1 MSRYLFA
8 AEADKIQDLIFRS
21 ARLREVVGASQLL
34 TRFCREV
41 PCKLGVSKDD
51 IIVSDGGSFRVLFDT
66 KEAAEIF
73 GECLAEVYRLAT
85 GGSLTVAEPVQVTI
99 SFQETNREADKS
111 LRQAKRWLGRESSYL
126 PGLSELSTPEKT
138 GAQRGWGWQ
147 SQEQAP
153 YMAFC
158 SSCGIGLAVTRW
170 SYYFGEERQYQCRSC
185 LNKGLERP
193 FQGPGVFLSEFY
205 REVAGDDSLEQYQ
218 WPGKA
223 VREDIGEKDSLED
236 IAQDDPRRYVAY
248 LVADGNRMGEVFGA
262 CTSRNQMQ
270 QLSLRLEEVIRRA
283 LAEPTRILME
293 SNPRDGLPN
302 FIPVLP
308 LVLGG
313 DDVFAVIPAPWALDF
328 ARRFARA
335 YEKEMAETL
344 ESIGL
349 EGVPRPTVS
358 VAVVVAKSKHPYHL
372 AYQTGLKRLK
382 ESKRLSRQ
390 FLLRR
395 NQENPVSALSF
406 EIVVGGRL
414 DSQRQASNGNSPRF
428 RSTLRP
434 YLLTGD
440 EIGQKAP
447 DLSRTPAWGLSPH
460 RLIEQRMK
468 LSSIPGK
475 RLAELQELYDPEHI
489 PKSLNPDDMGPW
501 QERLDRLLG
510 RIGRNP
516 RHAELVRQAL
526 QVLGSHM
533 PYYWLEV
540 GRIPESPWRGHGM
553 PDLLEAWGFALDLSV
568 PRREYEE
575 GS

>member
-34 TRFCREV
+34 TRFCRQV
-41 PCKLGVSKDD
+41 PCILGVSEDD
-51 IIVSDGGSFRVLFDT
+51 IIVSDAGSFRILFDT
-66 KEAAEIF
+66 EEAVQRF
-73 GECLAEVYRLAT
+73 GEHLAEVYRLAT
-85 GGSLTVAEPVQVTI
+85 GGSLTIADPVPVTKG
-99 SFQETNREADKS
+99 FQEANQAADKN
-111 LRQAKRWLGRESSYL
+111 LRQAKRWQGRELSHFR
-126 PGLSELSTPEKT
+126 GLSEPSVLEET
-138 GAQRGWGWQ
+138 GARRGGWQ

-153 YMAFC
+153 YMALC
-158 SSCGIGLAVTRW
+158 SSCGTGLAVTLW
-170 SYYFGEERQYQCRSC
+170 SYYSGEVPQYQCRSC

-193 FQGPGVFLSEFY
+193 FDEPGVFLSKFY

-218 WPGKA
+218 WPGQA
-223 VREDIGEKDSLED
+223 VREDIGEKDPLED
-236 IAQDDPRRYVAY
+236 IAQYDSRRYVAY

-262 CTSRNQMQ
+262 CASPEQMQ
-270 QLSLRLEEVIRRA
+270 KLSLHLEKVILRA
-283 LAEPTRILME
+283 LAEPTGILTE

-308 LVLGG
+308 LILGG

-335 YEKEMAETL
+335 YEKEMAEMLDSIDL
-344 ESIGL
+344 E
-349 EGVPRPTVS
+349 EVPRPTVS

-372 AYQTGLKRLK
+372 AYQTGLKRL
-382 ESKRLSRQ
+382 EEAKRLSRQ
-390 FLLRR
+390 FLLKG
-395 NQENPVSALSF
+395 NQENSVSALSF
-406 EIVVGGRL
+406 EIAVGGRL
-414 DSQRQASNGNSPRF
+414 DSQQQTSNGNSPKF

-434 YLLTGD
+434 YFLMGD
-440 EIGQKAP
+440 ELGQEVP

-460 RLIEQRMK
+460 HLIEQRMK

-475 RLAELQELYDPEHI
+475 RLAELQELYDREQI
-489 PKSLNPDDMGPW
+489 PKSLKPDDMGPW
-501 QERLDRLLG
+501 QERLERLLG

-516 RHAELVRQAL
+516 RHADLVRQAL
-526 QVLGSHM
+526 QALGSHKSC
-533 PYYWLEV
+533 YWLEV

-553 PDLLEAWGFALDLSV
+553 PDLLEAWDFALDLSV